1 MAEKTCK
8 TDNLHSKQDSYQ
20 QCIGFSIERFYLVG
34 MKELHHI
41 CFTSHDEVM
50 FRDEEDHGMFVNLMA
65 LRCFSSNTEIVVDAE
80 MSTHVHQAVFSARPL
95 EFARRERMS
104 YTKYFNYKY
113 GRYGRLGQKY
123 TFLQPVKGFMHQM
136 TLSSY
141 ILRNGLHHSAVSAAF
156 GYPYCTIRDLFSDNL
171 GFGRTAKANYSR
183 QEMASYLPRHAEF
196 PDEFE
201 MDSSGVFLRRSFM
214 EIRQAEQYYVTPR
227 NYLYQMN
234 RLTDENWFREQLKD
248 ETGAPLTLAD
258 IEHADEQSVARM
270 LKNESGRNIPR
281 MQDLEVCKLIDRD
294 LLQGVV
300 SVYGLSD
307 SRKKEIARQLFYEY
321 HLPEHQ
327 IRRCLVM

>member
-1 MAEKTCK
+1 
-8 TDNLHSKQDSYQ
+8 
-20 QCIGFSIERFYLVG
+20 

-258 IEHADEQSVARM
+258 IEHADEQYMAVLAAEIISKYAYLQYFASM
-270 LKNESGRNIPR
+270 SKSLK
-281 MQDLEVCKLIDRD
+281 MKLIRGNSAAVDQVAAD
-294 LLQGVV
+294 ICAK
-300 SVYGLSD
+300 YGEKIL
-307 SRKKEIARQLFYEY
+307 RKVAKLNFTNTKRVNA
-321 HLPEHQ
+321 
-327 IRRCLVM
+327 MMKGK

>member
-156 GYPYCTIRDLFSDNL
+156 GYPYWMRW
-171 GFGRTAKANYSR
+171 
-183 QEMASYLPRHAEF
+183 
-196 PDEFE
+196 
-201 MDSSGVFLRRSFM
+201 VF
-214 EIRQAEQYYVTPR
+214 I
-227 NYLYQMN
+227 
-234 RLTDENWFREQLKD
+234 
-248 ETGAPLTLAD
+248 
-258 IEHADEQSVARM
+258 
-270 LKNESGRNIPR
+270 
-281 MQDLEVCKLIDRD
+281 
-294 LLQGVV
+294 
-300 SVYGLSD
+300 
-307 SRKKEIARQLFYEY
+307 
-321 HLPEHQ
+321 
-327 IRRCLVM
+327 